1 VSSTRLLLARVLPDP
16 PTRAEVLAAI
26 QPRGPLAPA
35 SFQQGLPPVPV
46 PPPARG
52 TRLEFARANGRVRV
66 GFDPDSIPW
75 AFLNGN
81 GAPVGFDAEM
91 AHQLALA
98 LGVRLEHVAVP
109 REEFVGALDSGQ
121 LDVVM
126 SGIRVS
132 ARASELSAF
141 SRPYSEE
148 TLAFLTPDHRREEFT
163 DSVGLRARRVRIA
176 ILARPEWLEALA
188 RALPL
193 AEVVPVRSPAEFV
206 EGRVS
211 ADALLT
217 SWERACAW
225 SLLYPELA
233 PAQPIPQVGRLSL
246 SYAVPRG
253 EPDMLNMIDTFV
265 DTQRAGGRLDAARTH
280 WILGA
285 ATRVQRP
292 RWSIARDLL
301 GWWKQP

>member
-1 VSSTRLLLARVLPDP
+1 
-16 PTRAEVLAAI
+16 
-26 QPRGPLAPA
+26 
-35 SFQQGLPPVPV
+35 
-46 PPPARG
+46 
-52 TRLEFARANGRVRV
+52 V

-75 AFLNGN
+75 AFLNGA
-81 GAPVGFDAEM
+81 GVPVGFDAEL

-109 REEFVGALDSGQ
+109 RDQFVGALDSGQ

-126 SGIRVS
+126 SGVRVG
-132 ARASELSAF
+132 ARASELAAF

-148 TLAFLTPDHRREEFT
+148 TLAFLTPDHRHEEFT

-206 EGRVS
+206 LGQVK

-233 PAQPIPQVGRLSL
+233 PAQPVPQVGHVSL
-246 SYAVPRG
+246 AYAVPRG
-253 EPDMLNMIDTFV
+253 EPDMLNMIDTFI
-265 DTQRAGGRLDAARTH
+265 DAPRAGGRLDAARTQ
-280 WILGA
+280 WILGE
-285 ATRVQRP
+285 ATRVREP
-292 RWSIARDLL
+292 RWSVARNLL
-301 GWWKQP
+301 GWWREP